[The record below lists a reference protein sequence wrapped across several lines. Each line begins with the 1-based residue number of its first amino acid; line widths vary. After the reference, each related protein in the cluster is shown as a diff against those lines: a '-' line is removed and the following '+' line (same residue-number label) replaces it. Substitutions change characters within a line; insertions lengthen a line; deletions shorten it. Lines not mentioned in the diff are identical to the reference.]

1 MKADTPIIKDVHS
14 VGDCRRCQSLLRGG
28 EPRYIRMRV
37 VNRQW
42 LREIT
47 KAPTEIGPFCAAC
60 IELEFS
66 PD

>member
-1 MKADTPIIKDVHS
+1 
-14 VGDCRRCQSLLRGG
+14 
-28 EPRYIRMRV
+28 MRV

-47 KAPTEIGPFCAAC
+47 KASTEIGPFCAAC